1 MLQPQQ
7 LSRLLQTVKTDKN
20 ITDQDLDNIL
30 TSFIQ
35 QASDMVCLYVNEDE
49 LPNILETIVI
59 QMTEAHYVKSLND
72 ADGTTAYSE
81 EGASWT
87 FSKND
92 LDPFMDLLE
101 KYLDNQHGNDR
112 RGAVLSWY

>member
-35 QASDMVCLYVNEDE
+35 QASDMVCLYLNEDE
-49 LPNILETIVI
+49 LPSILETIVI

>member
-49 LPNILETIVI
+49 LPSILETIVI

-72 ADGTTAYSE
+72 ADGTIAYSE